1 MDISINDIS
10 SAMFSS
16 IEGYVGSVV
25 DSMEF
30 SLGRSL
36 TAEEQNK
43 VYEIVDNTITKG
55 TQALDKKGC

>member
-1 MDISINDIS
+1 MDISINDVS

>member
-1 MDISINDIS
+1 MDISINDVS

-43 VYEIVDNTITKG
+43 VYEIVDNTINKG
-55 TQALDKKGC
+55 TQALETKG

>member
-1 MDISINDIS
+1 MSISINDVS

-43 VYEIVDNTITKG
+43 VYEIVDNTIFKG
-55 TQALDKKGC
+55 TQALETKG

>member
-1 MDISINDIS
+1 MDISINDVS

-30 SLGRSL
+30 SLARSL

-43 VYEIVDNTITKG
+43 VYEIVDNTIFKG
-55 TQALDKKGC
+55 TQALETKG

>member
-1 MDISINDIS
+1 MGISINDVS

-43 VYEIVDNTITKG
+43 VYEIVDNTIFKG
-55 TQALDKKGC
+55 TQALEKKG

>member
-1 MDISINDIS
+1 MGISINDVS

-16 IEGYVGSVV
+16 IEGYVVSVV

-43 VYEIVDNTITKG
+43 VYEIVDNTITEG
-55 TQALDKKGC
+55 TQALETKGC

>member
-1 MDISINDIS
+1 MGISINDVS

-16 IEGYVGSVV
+16 IEGYVVSVV

-43 VYEIVDNTITKG
+43 VYEIVDNTITKA
-55 TQALDKKGC
+55 TQALETKDC